1 VICSEAA
8 ALNWLRNDSGGLG
21 GNDQGLKT
29 SASVA
34 FKENK
39 ANFIL
44 ELHAEPGHRLETAQI
59 APSKLYQVEMTAMYQ
74 NPTG

>member
-1 VICSEAA
+1 MQWGNSSELAQERF
-8 ALNWLRNDSGGLG
+8 WG

-44 ELHAEPGHRLETAQI
+44 ELHVESGHSFETAQI
-59 APSKLYQVEMTAMYQ
+59 APSKFYQVEMTAMFLS
-74 NPTG
+74 PTGW